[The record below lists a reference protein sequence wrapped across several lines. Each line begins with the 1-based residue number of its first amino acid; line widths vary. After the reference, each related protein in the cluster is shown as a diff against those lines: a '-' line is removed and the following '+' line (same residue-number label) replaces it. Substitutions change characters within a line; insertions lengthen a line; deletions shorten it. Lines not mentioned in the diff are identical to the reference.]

1 MKLTVQKQ
9 RELLNIH
16 RPLIQSQIN
25 QMSGNG
31 MMGMGIGDII
41 NGIKKF
47 LEPVMP
53 IIKDIA
59 PKILKEF
66 VLPFIKKKMEGGGLG
81 IAGGGL
87 SLPGRG
93 LKLAGQG
100 KKPHQIK
107 GSPEAKAHMAKLRAM
122 KKK

>member
-9 RELLNIH
+9 KELLNIH
-16 RPLIQSQIN
+16 RPLILSRIN
-25 QMSGNG
+25 EMSGSG
-31 MMGMGIGDII
+31 MVGMGLGDII
-41 NGIKKF
+41 NSVKNF
-47 LEPVMP
+47 LSPVMP
-53 IIKDIA
+53 FIKDIA
-59 PKILKEF
+59 PKILEKY
-66 VLPFIKKKMEGGGLG
+66 VLPFIKKKIEGGGLG

-100 KKPHQIK
+100 KKLVK

-122 KKK
+122 RKK